1 MKRKYVALDMH
12 DILDIDIYKN
22 AFMPVGD
29 NKQVDIERLIRQNR
43 IHKNL

>member
-1 MKRKYVALDMH
+1 MIRKVPLDLD
-12 DILDIDIYKN
+12 DILDFDVYQN

-29 NKQVDIERLIRQNR
+29 DKQVDIERLIRQKR